1 MRVLIGYLIIIFC
14 VFGGFKLSGGHLL
27 ALYQPYELIII
38 AGAAIGSF
46 IISNEVRVIKSAF
59 RNIKGILQSPMVKRE
74 FNIQLLSFFFQL
86 LTKVKKDGMLAI
98 ENDIQNPQESAIFK
112 NYPLI
117 TSNKKLMEFI
127 CDHMQIITTGRVD
140 PHHLD
145 EIIDTDIETY
155 EAEMEIPIA
164 AVNKVADSLPAFG
177 IVAAVMGVVHTME
190 SMNKPPAIL
199 GGLVAGALVGTFLG
213 VLLGYGFVA
222 PLAVAMDTRRQ
233 AMVKTLQVVKV
244 LLLASANGTA
254 PTIAVELARKVL
266 YSDIRPNS
274 VELEEIVRQIKSGA
288 KAEENVGS

>member
-1 MRVLIGYLIIIFC
+1 MRVLIGLLIVIVC
-14 VFGGFKLSGGHLL
+14 VLGGFKLSGGHLL

-38 AGAAIGSF
+38 GGAAVGSF
-46 IISNEVRVIKSAF
+46 VISNEMRIIKSAF
-59 RNIKGILQSPMVKRE
+59 RNMKGIVKSPIVKRE

-117 TSNKKLMEFI
+117 TGNQKLMEFI

-190 SMNKPPAIL
+190 SMNKPPAVL

-254 PTIAVELARKVL
+254 PTIAVELARKIL

>member
-1 MRVLIGYLIIIFC
+1 MRVLIGFLIVVLC

-46 IISNEVRVIKSAF
+46 VISNEMRVIKAAF
-59 RNIKGILQSPMVKRE
+59 RNIKGIVQSPIVKRE

-254 PTIAVELARKVL
+254 PTIAVELARKIL